1 MLIDK
6 GIAAGQVI
14 SLKLTS
20 GEELIAKLVE
30 ETGNGYKL
38 SKPLVLSMSPQGIG
52 MIPFMFTVNPD
63 KELLIKKESVI
74 ALQSTDTQF
83 ADQYT
88 QGTTGIALR

>member
-6 GIAAGQVI
+6 GISVGQVI

-30 ETGNGYKL
+30 ETGNGYKV

-63 KELLIKKESVI
+63 KELVIKKESVI
-74 ALQSTDTQF
+74 TLQSTDTQF

>member
-1 MLIDK
+1 
-6 GIAAGQVI
+6 
-14 SLKLTS
+14 
-20 GEELIAKLVE
+20 
-30 ETGNGYKL
+30 
-38 SKPLVLSMSPQGIG
+38 

-63 KELLIKKESVI
+63 KELVIKKESVI